1 MGNPY
6 FAISPLK
13 KIIESQHDLVAI
25 ISNPP
30 KPMGRKKVLKYTD
43 VGKFALDHNIKLI
56 ELDAFDDQE
65 IYQEV
70 VSLNVDLFIVV
81 AYRLSLIH
89 I

>member
-13 KIIESQHDLVAI
+13 KIIDSQHDLVAI

-43 VGKFALDHNIKLI
+43 VGKFALNNNIKLI
-56 ELDAFDDQE
+56 IRKKELSHF
-65 IYQEV
+65 
-70 VSLNVDLFIVV
+70 
-81 AYRLSLIH
+81 
-89 I
+89 